1 MNQFHPQF
9 FLEKEHK
16 RLIGK
21 VIYNYKSIYIDQY
34 KKDHL
39 LMTVTDFM

>member
-9 FLEKEHK
+9 LGKEHK

-21 VIYNYKSIYIDQY
+21 VIYNYKSYYIDQY
-34 KKDHL
+34 KKNHL
-39 LMTVTDFM
+39 LMTVTDYV